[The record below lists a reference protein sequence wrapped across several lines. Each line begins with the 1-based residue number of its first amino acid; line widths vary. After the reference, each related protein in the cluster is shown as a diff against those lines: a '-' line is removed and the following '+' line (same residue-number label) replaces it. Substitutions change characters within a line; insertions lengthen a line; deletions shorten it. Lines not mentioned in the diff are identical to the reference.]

1 MQNVEKGSKMTEK
14 DIDKIAEKV
23 VEKIKQVNKTD
34 KYKETEALLRAYP
47 NYKRTIERNNERIA
61 EILINGL
68 GERKKGKPSENV
80 QGGLKKYEGVPEKEV
95 EKIEHLKAE
104 NLKIEKR
111 IIRIDNALMNIEDDK
126 YYEIIVLRYFKGWTI
141 DEIAEEFGVTGKTI
155 GTNRSRLV
163 KELQFNLFPEILLD

>member
-1 MQNVEKGSKMTEK
+1 MTEK
-14 DIDKIAEKV
+14 DIEKIADRVAEKL
-23 VEKIKQVNKTD
+23 KRVNNTD

-47 NYKRTIERNNERIA
+47 NYKRTLEKNNERIA

-68 GERKKGKPSENV
+68 GERKKGKPGENV

-126 YYEIIVLRYFKGWTI
+126 YYEIIVLKYFKNWTI
-141 DEIAEEFGVTGKTI
+141 DEIADEMGVDRKTI
-155 GTNRSRLV
+155 GRNRTRLI
-163 KELQFNLFPEILLD
+163 KELQFNLFPELLLD

>member
-1 MQNVEKGSKMTEK
+1 MNEK
-14 DIDKIAEKV
+14 DIEKIAEKV
-23 VEKIKQVNKTD
+23 VEKLKTNQKND
-34 KYKETEALLRAYP
+34 YYKETEAMLRAYP
-47 NYKRTIERNNERIA
+47 NYKRTIERNNERVA

-126 YYEIIVLRYFKGWTI
+126 YYEIIVLKYFKNWTI
-141 DEIAEEFGVTGKTI
+141 DEIADEMGVDRKTI
-155 GTNRSRLV
+155 GRNRTRLIE
-163 KELQFNLFPEILLD
+163 ELQFNLFPELLLD